1 MVLLYSVLKVIINF
15 IFRILYR
22 VKVIGIEN
30 VPLEGRFVLCANHA
44 NNLDPFFVSI
54 AFPRQICWM
63 SKKELFKNK
72 LLAKLLLKLGVFP
85 VDRGDVDISAI
96 KKSLKILKNEGV
108 LGLFPEG
115 TRVKGFDISNAKPG
129 VALLAYKSKSKIV
142 PVNIDSNYRFFNR
155 VRITIGEPMDYFLY
169 DENNKDYLEISKNI
183 LSTIY
188 NLKQGG

>member
-1 MVLLYSVLKVIINF
+1 MVLLYSVLKVIVNF

-22 VKVIGIEN
+22 IEVIGIEN

-44 NNLDPFFVSI
+44 NNLDPFIISI
-54 AFPRQICWM
+54 VFPRQICWM

-115 TRVKGFDISNAKPG
+115 TRVRGFDISNAKPG
-129 VALLAYKSKSKIV
+129 VALLAYKSKAKVV
-142 PVNIDSNYRFFNR
+142 PVNIDSNYKFFNR
-155 VRITIGEPMDYFLY
+155 VRITIGEPIDYFLY
-169 DENNKDYLEISKNI
+169 NENNKDYFEISKNI